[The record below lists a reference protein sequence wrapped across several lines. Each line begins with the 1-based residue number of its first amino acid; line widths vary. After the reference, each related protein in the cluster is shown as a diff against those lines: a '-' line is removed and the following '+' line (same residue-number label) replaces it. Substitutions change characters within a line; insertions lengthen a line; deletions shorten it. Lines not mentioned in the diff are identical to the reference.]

1 MTSAA
6 KSFLLSLSNDQY
18 VLSCFNVSLELW
30 PAVNFSGEM
39 RDAVTSRIV
48 FYNYHTLNAMI
59 ELTIS
64 FPFSFN
70 ALTAFFLET
79 FA

>member
-1 MTSAA
+1 MTW
-6 KSFLLSLSNDQY
+6 SLSDAFHDM
-18 VLSCFNVSLELW
+18 LWLTIHFPGPSL
-30 PAVNFSGEM
+30 NHFTY
-39 RDAVTSRIV
+39 RNV
-48 FYNYHTLNAMI
+48 FYVCHTLSAII
-59 ELTIS
+59 ELTMS